1 MSEPTDGGN
10 QNPGQDQDTGSTFSD
25 PTAPFWADATAPI
38 STPPA
43 DEAPP
48 APVQDTPPAPPTPP
62 MRPAPPGAAYPYG
75 QQPAAQGPSPAAPT
89 SSNPYAQRPPVQPY
103 GQQPSYGQQ
112 PPVQPYGQQPPGGYG
127 QQYPGYGQQPYTTG
141 ANGSAIVLTILSV
154 LSLFVCNPLALGSLI
169 VGIVALTKNATDPQG
184 SRRLTKTGWI
194 VFAVIWT
201 LTIVGLVLFVIT
213 RGLSD
218 DLNGSVPG
226 SGI

>member
-1 MSEPTDGGN
+1 VTDRPDDPYRQGSNGEP
-10 QNPGQDQDTGSTFSD
+10 PAGSQPPYGTP
-25 PTAPFWADATAPI
+25 PTALPYGPQQPQQQPPAYGSPPPAYGSGQPQQPYGAAPPYG
-38 STPPA
+38 STPPYG
-43 DEAPP
+43 APP
-48 APVQDTPPAPPTPP
+48 Y
-62 MRPAPPGAAYPYG
+62 AA
-75 QQPAAQGPSPAAPT
+75 
-89 SSNPYAQRPPVQPY
+89 QPY

-213 RGLSD
+213 SGLSD

>member
-62 MRPAPPGAAYPYG
+62 VRPAPPGAAYPYG
-75 QQPAAQGPSPAAPT
+75 RQPAAQAPSPAAPT
-89 SSNPYAQRPPVQPY
+89 SSNPYAQR
-103 GQQPSYGQQ
+103 

-169 VGIVALTKNATDPQG
+169 VGIVALSKNATDPQG

-218 DLNGSVPG
+218 DLNSSVPG